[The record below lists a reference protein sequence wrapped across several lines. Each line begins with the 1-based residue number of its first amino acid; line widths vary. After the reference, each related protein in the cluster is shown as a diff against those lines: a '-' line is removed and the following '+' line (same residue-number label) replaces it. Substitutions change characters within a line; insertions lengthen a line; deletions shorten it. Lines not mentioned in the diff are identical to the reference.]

1 MALVQLSELGGF
13 EPLVIRGVRVER
25 DIQSEIEPL
34 QALLRCSDSKL
45 MFTFEEKDRKELESI
60 DPELF
65 PTISGELKKKITTHK
80 ELVELLLPKKS
91 TPKKKTAPKAKK
103 SSLTDE

>member
-1 MALVQLSELGGF
+1 MALVELSDLGGF
-13 EPLVIRGVRVER
+13 APLVIRGVRVER
-25 DIQSEIEPL
+25 GVQSEIEPL

-65 PTISGELKKKITTHK
+65 PIISGELRKK
-80 ELVELLLPKKS
+80 LLLTKNCL
-91 TPKKKTAPKAKK
+91 TFYYLRKASQRRKLQQK
-103 SSLTDE
+103 QKNLL

>member
-1 MALVQLSELGGF
+1 MALITLSELGGF
-13 EPLVIRGVRVER
+13 EPLVIRGIRVEKG
-25 DIQSEIEPL
+25 IQSEIEPL

-65 PTISGELKKKITTHK
+65 PAISGELKKTITTHK